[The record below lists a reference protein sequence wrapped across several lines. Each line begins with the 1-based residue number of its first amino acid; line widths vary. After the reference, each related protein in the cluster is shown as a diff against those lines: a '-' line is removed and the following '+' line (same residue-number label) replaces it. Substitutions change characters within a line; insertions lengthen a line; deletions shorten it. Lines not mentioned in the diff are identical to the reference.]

1 MSRLKT
7 MSDTTCTSQPRRP
20 ALRWLEVFRTGQS
33 SQPVFGSVLGRHGD
47 LTAKNYVGVFYIGL
61 GDQFDDD
68 RRLARETPPPLSSA
82 IYPA

>member
-1 MSRLKT
+1 
-7 MSDTTCTSQPRRP
+7 
-20 ALRWLEVFRTGQS
+20 
-33 SQPVFGSVLGRHGD
+33 
-47 LTAKNYVGVFYIGL
+47 VGVFYIGL